1 MKLKQIPKEEL
12 ELMGYDDI
20 ALLVLQESGK
30 KMKLRD
36 IFAKVI
42 NVLELPEERIDEE
55 LMDFFELMSIN
66 KKFVMLDK
74 GYWDLQSRHKLDL
87 VFDMEEDDEELENEN
102 AELREELEYYK
113 NRKLSGRQKHNAKWM
128 AIYNNFVDCYENGMT
143 MIEIARRN
151 NVSERT
157 IYRYKAYYDKMR
169 KVEVDE

>member
-20 ALLVLQESGK
+20 ALLILQESGK

-42 NVLELPEERIDEE
+42 NVLGLPEETIDEE
-55 LMDFFELMSIN
+55 LIEFFELMSTN

-87 VFDMEEDDEELENEN
+87 VFDMEEDDEELENE
-102 AELREELEYYK
+102 EED
-113 NRKLSGRQKHNAKWM
+113 N
-128 AIYNNFVDCYENGMT
+128 
-143 MIEIARRN
+143 IEEETEEDDDIF
-151 NVSERT
+151 
-157 IYRYKAYYDKMR
+157 YDKDDETDD
-169 KVEVDE
+169 VAEDDLADLVVVDDIDESNL

>member
-20 ALLVLQESGK
+20 ALLILQESGK

-42 NVLELPEERIDEE
+42 NVLGLPEETIDEE
-55 LMDFFELMSIN
+55 LMEFFELMSTN

-87 VFDMEEDDEELENEN
+87 VFDMEEDDEELENE
-102 AELREELEYYK
+102 EED
-113 NRKLSGRQKHNAKWM
+113 N
-128 AIYNNFVDCYENGMT
+128 
-143 MIEIARRN
+143 IEEETEEEDDIF
-151 NVSERT
+151 
-157 IYRYKAYYDKMR
+157 YDKDDETDD
-169 KVEVDE
+169 VAEDDLADLVVVDDIDESNL

>member
-20 ALLVLQESGK
+20 ALLILQESGK

-42 NVLELPEERIDEE
+42 NVLGLPEETIDEE
-55 LMDFFELMSIN
+55 LMEFFELMSTN

-87 VFDMEEDDEELENEN
+87 VFDMEEEDEELENE
-102 AELREELEYYK
+102 EED
-113 NRKLSGRQKHNAKWM
+113 N
-128 AIYNNFVDCYENGMT
+128 
-143 MIEIARRN
+143 IEEETEEDDDIF
-151 NVSERT
+151 
-157 IYRYKAYYDKMR
+157 YDKDDETDD
-169 KVEVDE
+169 VAEDDLADLVVVDDIDESNL

>member
-20 ALLVLQESGK
+20 ALLILQESGK

-42 NVLELPEERIDEE
+42 NVLGLPEETIDEE
-55 LMDFFELMSIN
+55 LMEFFELMSTN

-87 VFDMEEDDEELENEN
+87 VFDMEEDDEELENE
-102 AELREELEYYK
+102 EED
-113 NRKLSGRQKHNAKWM
+113 N
-128 AIYNNFVDCYENGMT
+128 
-143 MIEIARRN
+143 IEEETEEDDDIF
-151 NVSERT
+151 
-157 IYRYKAYYDKMR
+157 YDKDDETDD
-169 KVEVDE
+169 VAEDDLADLVVVDDIDENNL

>member
-20 ALLVLQESGK
+20 ALLILQESGK

-42 NVLELPEERIDEE
+42 NVLGLPEETIDEE
-55 LMDFFELMSIN
+55 LMEFFELMSTN

-87 VFDMEEDDEELENEN
+87 VFDMEEDDEELDNE
-102 AELREELEYYK
+102 EED
-113 NRKLSGRQKHNAKWM
+113 N
-128 AIYNNFVDCYENGMT
+128 
-143 MIEIARRN
+143 IEEETEEDDDIF
-151 NVSERT
+151 
-157 IYRYKAYYDKMR
+157 YDKDDETDD
-169 KVEVDE
+169 VAEDDLADLVVVDDIDESNL

>member
-20 ALLVLQESGK
+20 ALLILQESGK

-42 NVLELPEERIDEE
+42 NVLGLPEETIDEE
-55 LMDFFELMSIN
+55 LMEFFELMSTN

-87 VFDMEEDDEELENEN
+87 VFDMEEDDEELENE
-102 AELREELEYYK
+102 EED
-113 NRKLSGRQKHNAKWM
+113 N
-128 AIYNNFVDCYENGMT
+128 
-143 MIEIARRN
+143 IEEETEEDDDIF
-151 NVSERT
+151 
-157 IYRYKAYYDKMR
+157 YDKDDETDDFAEDDLADL
-169 KVEVDE
+169 VVVDDIDESNL

>member
-20 ALLVLQESGK
+20 ALLILQESGK

-42 NVLELPEERIDEE
+42 NVLGLPEETIDEE
-55 LMDFFELMSIN
+55 LMEFFELMSTN

-87 VFDMEEDDEELENEN
+87 VFDMEEDEEELEND
-102 AELREELEYYK
+102 EED
-113 NRKLSGRQKHNAKWM
+113 N
-128 AIYNNFVDCYENGMT
+128 
-143 MIEIARRN
+143 IEEETDEDDDIF
-151 NVSERT
+151 
-157 IYRYKAYYDKMR
+157 YDKDDETDD
-169 KVEVDE
+169 VAEDDLADLVVVDDIDESNL

>member
-20 ALLVLQESGK
+20 ALLILQESGK

-74 GYWDLQSRHKLDL
+74 GYWYLQSRHKLDI
-87 VFDMEEDDEELENEN
+87 VFDMDDEEDEEDENDMEDEDIEEDDD
-102 AELREELEYYK
+102 
-113 NRKLSGRQKHNAKWM
+113 
-128 AIYNNFVDCYENGMT
+128 IF
-143 MIEIARRN
+143 
-151 NVSERT
+151 
-157 IYRYKAYYDKMR
+157 YDKDDDTDD
-169 KVEVDE
+169 VPDDDLADLVVVDDLDESNL

>member
-20 ALLVLQESGK
+20 ALLILQESGK

-42 NVLELPEERIDEE
+42 NVLGLPEETIDEE
-55 LMDFFELMSIN
+55 LMEFFELMSTN

-87 VFDMEEDDEELENEN
+87 VFDMEEDDEELENEEEDN
-102 AELREELEYYK
+102 IDDETDDVAEDDLADLVV
-113 NRKLSGRQKHNAKWM
+113 
-128 AIYNNFVDCYENGMT
+128 VDD
-143 MIEIARRN
+143 I
-151 NVSERT
+151 
-157 IYRYKAYYDKMR
+157 
-169 KVEVDE
+169 DESNL

>member
-20 ALLVLQESGK
+20 ALLILQESGK

-42 NVLELPEERIDEE
+42 NVLGLPEETIDEE
-55 LMDFFELMSIN
+55 LMEFFELMSTN

-87 VFDMEEDDEELENEN
+87 VFDMEEDEEELEND
-102 AELREELEYYK
+102 EED
-113 NRKLSGRQKHNAKWM
+113 N
-128 AIYNNFVDCYENGMT
+128 
-143 MIEIARRN
+143 IEEETEEDDDIF
-151 NVSERT
+151 
-157 IYRYKAYYDKMR
+157 YDKDDETDD
-169 KVEVDE
+169 VAEDDLADLVVVDDIDESNL

>member
-20 ALLVLQESGK
+20 ALLILQESGK

-42 NVLELPEERIDEE
+42 NVLGLPEETIDEE
-55 LMDFFELMSIN
+55 LMEFFELMSTN

-87 VFDMEEDDEELENEN
+87 VFDMEEGDEELENE
-102 AELREELEYYK
+102 EED
-113 NRKLSGRQKHNAKWM
+113 N
-128 AIYNNFVDCYENGMT
+128 
-143 MIEIARRN
+143 IEEETEEDDDIF
-151 NVSERT
+151 
-157 IYRYKAYYDKMR
+157 YDKDDETDD
-169 KVEVDE
+169 VAEDDLADLVVVDDIDESNL

>member
-20 ALLVLQESGK
+20 ALLILQESGK

-42 NVLELPEERIDEE
+42 NVLGLPEERIDEE
-55 LMDFFELMSIN
+55 LMEFFELMSTN

-87 VFDMEEDDEELENEN
+87 VFDMEEDDEELENE
-102 AELREELEYYK
+102 EED
-113 NRKLSGRQKHNAKWM
+113 N
-128 AIYNNFVDCYENGMT
+128 
-143 MIEIARRN
+143 IEEETEEDDDIF
-151 NVSERT
+151 
-157 IYRYKAYYDKMR
+157 YDKDDETDD
-169 KVEVDE
+169 VAEDDLADLVVVDDIDESNL

>member
-20 ALLVLQESGK
+20 ALLILQESGK

-42 NVLELPEERIDEE
+42 NILGLSEERVDEE
-55 LMDFFELMSIN
+55 LLDFFELMSIN

-87 VFDMEEDDEELENEN
+87 VFDMDEDEDETSDEEELIEEETEDEEED
-102 AELREELEYYK
+102 
-113 NRKLSGRQKHNAKWM
+113 
-128 AIYNNFVDCYENGMT
+128 IF
-143 MIEIARRN
+143 
-151 NVSERT
+151 
-157 IYRYKAYYDKMR
+157 YDKEDETDDV
-169 KVEVDE
+169 VEDDLADLVVVDDIDDNNL

>member
-20 ALLVLQESGK
+20 ALLILQESGK

-42 NVLELPEERIDEE
+42 NVLGLPEETIDEE
-55 LMDFFELMSIN
+55 LMEFFELMSTN

-87 VFDMEEDDEELENEN
+87 VFDMEEDDEELENE
-102 AELREELEYYK
+102 EED
-113 NRKLSGRQKHNAKWM
+113 N
-128 AIYNNFVDCYENGMT
+128 
-143 MIEIARRN
+143 IEEETEEDDDIF
-151 NVSERT
+151 
-157 IYRYKAYYDKMR
+157 YDKDDETDD
-169 KVEVDE
+169 VAEDDLADLVVVDDIDERNL

>member
-20 ALLVLQESGK
+20 ALLILQESGK

-42 NVLELPEERIDEE
+42 DVLGLPEETIDEE
-55 LMDFFELMSIN
+55 LMEFFELMSTN

-87 VFDMEEDDEELENEN
+87 VFDMEEDEEELEND
-102 AELREELEYYK
+102 EED
-113 NRKLSGRQKHNAKWM
+113 N
-128 AIYNNFVDCYENGMT
+128 
-143 MIEIARRN
+143 IEEETEEDDDIF
-151 NVSERT
+151 
-157 IYRYKAYYDKMR
+157 YDKDDETDD
-169 KVEVDE
+169 VAEDDLSDLVVVDDIDESNL

>member
-20 ALLVLQESGK
+20 ALLILQESGK

-42 NVLELPEERIDEE
+42 NVLGLQEETIDEE
-55 LMDFFELMSIN
+55 LMEFFELMSTN

-87 VFDMEEDDEELENEN
+87 VFDMEEDDEELENE
-102 AELREELEYYK
+102 EED
-113 NRKLSGRQKHNAKWM
+113 N
-128 AIYNNFVDCYENGMT
+128 
-143 MIEIARRN
+143 IEEETEEDDDIF
-151 NVSERT
+151 
-157 IYRYKAYYDKMR
+157 YDKDDETDD
-169 KVEVDE
+169 VAEDDLADLVVVDDIDESNL

>member
-20 ALLVLQESGK
+20 ALLILQESGK

-42 NVLELPEERIDEE
+42 NVLGLPEETIDEE
-55 LMDFFELMSIN
+55 LMEFFELMSTN

-87 VFDMEEDDEELENEN
+87 VFDMEEDDEELENE
-102 AELREELEYYK
+102 EE
-113 NRKLSGRQKHNAKWM
+113 
-128 AIYNNFVDCYENGMT
+128 NN
-143 MIEIARRN
+143 IEEETEEDDDIF
-151 NVSERT
+151 
-157 IYRYKAYYDKMR
+157 YDKDDETDD
-169 KVEVDE
+169 VAEDDLADLVVVDDIDESNL

>member
-20 ALLVLQESGK
+20 ALLILQESGK

-42 NVLELPEERIDEE
+42 NVLGLPEETIDEE
-55 LMDFFELMSIN
+55 LMEFFELMSTN

-87 VFDMEEDDEELENEN
+87 VFDMEEDDEELENE
-102 AELREELEYYK
+102 EED
-113 NRKLSGRQKHNAKWM
+113 N
-128 AIYNNFVDCYENGMT
+128 
-143 MIEIARRN
+143 IEEETEGDDDIF
-151 NVSERT
+151 
-157 IYRYKAYYDKMR
+157 YDKDDETDD
-169 KVEVDE
+169 VAEDDLADLVVVDDIDENNL